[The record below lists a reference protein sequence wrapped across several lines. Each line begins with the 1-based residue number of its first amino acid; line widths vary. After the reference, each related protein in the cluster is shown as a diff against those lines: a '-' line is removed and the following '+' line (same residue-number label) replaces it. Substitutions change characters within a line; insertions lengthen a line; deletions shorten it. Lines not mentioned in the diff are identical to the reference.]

1 MDTSIGL
8 DVGASA
14 VRAAEI
20 QLERNQ
26 RRLLRFGQVGLPPGA
41 VADGEIL
48 KPAVVAEA
56 LRRLWDEVGFT
67 SRKVVLGVSGHRLII
82 RQADVPA
89 LNEADLRS
97 ALKFD
102 AQELI
107 PIPMEDASFDFR
119 VLDRAEDVAEDGRS
133 TMRILVVAA
142 HREMIRPY
150 LDALT
155 EANLEAVAIDASPLA
170 LMRVVPP
177 VASGEGVEALVSIG
191 AELTTIAVRQGGVPG
206 FIRSLGIGGEKL
218 TSGLAGAMHLERAV
232 AESLKRGAAYDGS
245 PQFAQARKAMARD
258 IRDVGEDVRATI
270 DFFLSQANGARVESL
285 LVTGGASMTAG
296 LVEELAGDMDV
307 DIRRIDPFATLT
319 IGDIGLS
326 QEMLNHARA
335 TAATSVGLALW
346 AADAPNARLSV
357 LPNDIEEARKA
368 RRKVRLAMAGV
379 AGLAGLL
386 MVAGAGEMTVA
397 HAARSQAEASQR
409 HVTQLESQ
417 VARLQAETAVHAKVL
432 QREHQLKSA
441 LQGDIDW
448 VRVLTEIQ
456 AATPPGLQIKNLSGD
471 RPISGTGAAASTG
484 EGSLTFSVSGSGGLP
499 AVAAWI
505 DSLQKDPSVQG
516 TWVSSVSTGPGGS
529 VSFGSTT
536 NLTTHAYSN
545 RDQAVT
551 K

>member
-8 DVGASA
+8 DIGASA
-14 VRAAEI
+14 VRAVEI
-20 QLERNQ
+20 ELERNQ
-26 RRLLRFGQVGLPPGA
+26 RRLRRFGQVGLPPGA

-48 KPAVVAEA
+48 KPSVVAEG
-56 LRRLWDEVGFT
+56 LRRLWDETGFA
-67 SRKVVLGVSGHRLII
+67 SRKVVLGVSGHRLFV

-89 LNEADLRS
+89 LNESDLRS
-97 ALKFD
+97 ALQFD

-119 VLDRAEDVAEDGRS
+119 ILDRDDSVAEDGRS

-142 HREMIRPY
+142 HREMLRPY
-150 LDALT
+150 IEALA
-155 EANLEAVAIDASPLA
+155 EANLEAIAIDAAPLA

-177 VASGEGVEALVSIG
+177 VHDGDGLEALVSIG

-218 TSGLAGAMHLERAV
+218 TNGLAGAMHLEHAV
-232 AESLKRGAAYDGS
+232 AESLKRGVAYETS

-270 DFFLSQANGARVESL
+270 DFFLSQSNGARIDSL

-319 IGDIGLS
+319 LGDLGLS
-326 QEMLNHARA
+326 QEMLNRARA
-335 TAATSVGLALW
+335 TAATAVGLALW
-346 AADAPNARLSV
+346 AADPPNVRLSV
-357 LPNDIEEARKA
+357 LPKDVEEARQA
-368 RRKVRLAMAGV
+368 RRKTRLAIAGV

-386 MVAGAGEMTVA
+386 LLGGAGEMAAA
-397 HAARSQAEASQR
+397 HAARSQAQATQR
-409 HVTQLESQ
+409 HVSELQAQ
-417 VARLQAETAVHAKVL
+417 VAHLQAETAVHAKVV
-432 QREHQLKSA
+432 QREHQLETA
-441 LQGDIDW
+441 LKGDIDW
-448 VRVLTEIQ
+448 VRVLKEIQ
-456 AATPPGLQIKNLSGD
+456 VATPPGLQIVSIAGS
-471 RPISGTGAAASTG
+471 RPSPGGGGATSSAG
-484 EGSLTFSVSGSGGLP
+484 VLTFSVTGTGGLP
-499 AVAAWI
+499 AAANWL
-505 DSLQKDPSVQG
+505 DRLQKDLSVQG
-516 TWVSSVSTGPGGS
+516 TWVSAITTTGGT
-529 VSFGSTT
+529 VSFGSTA

-545 RDQAVT
+545 RDQAVN

>member
-8 DVGASA
+8 DIGASA
-14 VRAAEI
+14 VRAVEI
-20 QLERNQ
+20 ELERNQ
-26 RRLLRFGQVGLPPGA
+26 RRLRRFGQVGLPPGA

-48 KPAVVAEA
+48 KPSVVAEG
-56 LRRLWDEVGFT
+56 LRRLWDEVGFA
-67 SRKVVLGVSGHRLII
+67 SRKVVIGVSGHRLFV

-97 ALKFD
+97 ALQFD

-119 VLDRAEDVAEDGRS
+119 ILDRDDSVAEDGRS

-150 LDALT
+150 IDALA
-155 EANLEAVAIDASPLA
+155 EANLELVAIDAAPLA

-177 VASGEGVEALVSIG
+177 GDGLEALVSIG

-218 TSGLAGAMHLERAV
+218 TSGLAGAMHLEHAV
-232 AESLKRGAAYDGS
+232 AESLKRGVAQESS

-270 DFFLSQANGARVESL
+270 DFFLSQSNGARIESL

-319 IGDIGLS
+319 LGDVGLS
-326 QEMLNHARA
+326 PEMLNRARA
-335 TAATSVGLALW
+335 TSATAVGLALW
-346 AADAPNARLSV
+346 AADPPNVRLSV
-357 LPNDIEEARKA
+357 LPKDVEEARKA
-368 RRKVRLAMAGV
+368 RRKTRLAIAGV

-386 MVAGAGEMTVA
+386 LLGGAGEMAAA
-397 HAARSQAEASQR
+397 HAARSQAEATQR
-409 HVTQLESQ
+409 HVSELQSQ
-417 VARLQAETAVHAKVL
+417 VARLQAETSVHAKVL
-432 QREHQLKSA
+432 KRQGDLRTA
-441 LQGDIDW
+441 LHGDIDW
-448 VRVLTEIQ
+448 VRVLKEIQ
-456 AATPPGLQIKNLSGD
+456 AATPPGLQIQNLSGN
-471 RPISGTGAAASTG
+471 RPASGPGSSASAGA
-484 EGSLTFSVSGSGGLP
+484 GSLTFSVSGTGGLP
-499 AVAAWI
+499 AAASWLE
-505 DSLQKDPSVQG
+505 SLQKDLSVQG
-516 TWVSSVSTGPGGS
+516 TLVSTISTGNGS
-529 VSFGSTT
+529 TVTFSSTT

-545 RDQAVT
+545 RDQAVS

>member
-8 DVGASA
+8 DIGASA
-14 VRAAEI
+14 VRAVEI
-20 QLERNQ
+20 ELERNQ
-26 RRLLRFGQVGLPPGA
+26 RRLRRFGQVGLPPGA

-48 KPAVVAEA
+48 KPSVVAEG
-56 LRRLWDEVGFT
+56 LRRLWDEVGFA
-67 SRKVVLGVSGHRLII
+67 SRKVVIGVSGHRLFV

-97 ALKFD
+97 ALQFD

-119 VLDRAEDVAEDGRS
+119 ILDRDDSVAEDGRS

-150 LDALT
+150 IDALA
-155 EANLEAVAIDASPLA
+155 EANLELVAIDAAPLA

-177 VASGEGVEALVSIG
+177 GDGLEALVSIG

-218 TSGLAGAMHLERAV
+218 TSGLAGAMHLEHAV
-232 AESLKRGAAYDGS
+232 AESLKRGVAQESS

-270 DFFLSQANGARVESL
+270 DFFLSQSNGARIESL

-319 IGDIGLS
+319 LGDVGLS
-326 QEMLNHARA
+326 PEMLNRARA
-335 TAATSVGLALW
+335 TSATAVGLALW
-346 AADAPNARLSV
+346 AADPPNVRLSV
-357 LPNDIEEARKA
+357 LPKDVEEARKA
-368 RRKVRLAMAGV
+368 RRKTRLAIAGV

-386 MVAGAGEMTVA
+386 LLGGAGEMAAA
-397 HAARSQAEASQR
+397 HAARSQAEATQR
-409 HVTQLESQ
+409 HVSELQSQ
-417 VARLQAETAVHAKVL
+417 VARLQAETSVHAKVL
-432 QREHQLKSA
+432 KRQGDLRTA
-441 LQGDIDW
+441 LHGDIDW
-448 VRVLTEIQ
+448 VRVLKEIQ
-456 AATPPGLQIKNLSGD
+456 AATPPGLQIQNLSGN
-471 RPISGTGAAASTG
+471 RPASGPGSSASAGA
-484 EGSLTFSVSGSGGLP
+484 GSLTFSVSGTGGLP
-499 AVAAWI
+499 AAASWLE
-505 DSLQKDPSVQG
+505 SLQKDLSVQG
-516 TWVSSVSTGPGGS
+516 TWVSTISTGNGS
-529 VSFGSTT
+529 TVTFSSTT

-545 RDQAVT
+545 RDQAVS

>member
-8 DVGASA
+8 DIGASA
-14 VRAAEI
+14 VRAVEI
-20 QLERNQ
+20 ELERNQ
-26 RRLLRFGQVGLPPGA
+26 RRLRRFGQVGLPPGA

-48 KPAVVAEA
+48 KPSVVAEG
-56 LRRLWDEVGFT
+56 LRRLWDEVGFA
-67 SRKVVLGVSGHRLII
+67 SRKVVIGVSGHRLFV

-97 ALKFD
+97 ALQFD

-119 VLDRAEDVAEDGRS
+119 ILDRDDSVAEDGRS

-150 LDALT
+150 IDALA
-155 EANLEAVAIDASPLA
+155 EANLEPIAIDAAPLA

-177 VASGEGVEALVSIG
+177 VHDGEGIEALVSIG

-218 TSGLAGAMHLERAV
+218 TSGLAGAMHLEHAV
-232 AESLKRGAAYDGS
+232 AESLKRGVAQESS

-270 DFFLSQANGARVESL
+270 DFFLSQSNGARIESL

-319 IGDIGLS
+319 LGDLGLS
-326 QEMLNHARA
+326 QEMLNRARA
-335 TAATSVGLALW
+335 TAATAVGLALW
-346 AADAPNARLSV
+346 AADPPNVRLSV
-357 LPNDIEEARKA
+357 LPKDVEEARQA
-368 RRKVRLAMAGV
+368 RRKTRLAIAGV

-386 MVAGAGEMTVA
+386 LLGGAGEMAAA
-397 HAARSQAEASQR
+397 HAARSQAQATQR
-409 HVTQLESQ
+409 HVSELQAQ
-417 VARLQAETAVHAKVL
+417 VARLQAETSVHSKVL
-432 QREHQLKSA
+432 QREHQLETA
-441 LQGDIDW
+441 LKGDIDW
-448 VRVLTEIQ
+448 VRVLKEIQ
-456 AATPPGLQIKNLSGD
+456 VATPPGLQIQSIAGSRPSSG
-471 RPISGTGAAASTG
+471 GGAAASSAG
-484 EGSLTFSVSGSGGLP
+484 VLTFSVSGTGGLP
-499 AVAAWI
+499 AAANWL
-505 DSLQKDPSVQG
+505 DSLQKDLSVQG
-516 TWVSSVSTGPGGS
+516 TWVSSITTTGGA
-529 VSFGSTT
+529 VSFGSTA

-545 RDQAVT
+545 RDQAVS